1 GYIFNIN
8 AKEKVYNP
16 DMVFYFITEY
26 FSEKRP
32 PEKIIDDNIMSD
44 YKKVQNLFSLGEL
57 LGVKIDKDNKKELTE
72 KEKQEA
78 KESPKKIIGKL
89 LNEILL
95 TGRTTLPELTTMFNP
110 GKRIEIKD
118 IKSLLFYLGFM
129 TFEKEGLR
137 TYLKIPNYSMKK
149 IFSEY
154 FTEYIEERLTEY
166 IDTDEIE
173 NAIITILEDG
183 KIEPFAKEIENLL
196 SKMDNR
202 IFMGL
207 DEKYIKAIM
216 YSYLILTPYAMV
228 KMEYPVENG
237 YIDIAMFKRYEEV
250 PYEAIIE
257 VKYIKQKEYTE
268 EKLKRKIKEAKEQI
282 EKYKKSYELNTK
294 NETMKKYIIVFVGKE
309 AKYIEEVK

>member
-1 GYIFNIN
+1 
-8 AKEKVYNP
+8 
-16 DMVFYFITEY
+16 M
-26 FSEKRP
+26 P

-57 LGVKIDKDNKKELTE
+57 LGVKIDKEETKEERE
-72 KEKQEA
+72 KTT
-78 KESPKKIIGKL
+78 SKKIIGEL

-95 TGRTTLPELTTMFNP
+95 TGKTELTELTTMFNP
-110 GKRIEIKD
+110 RKRIEIKD

-129 TFEKEGLR
+129 TFEKKGII

-154 FTEYIEERLTEY
+154 FTEYIEEKLTEY
-166 IDTDEIE
+166 IDPEPIEI
-173 NAIITILEDG
+173 AVRKILSDG
-183 KIEPFAKEIENLL
+183 EIKSFAKEIENLL

-268 EKLKRKIKEAKEQI
+268 EKLKMKIKQAKEQI
-282 EKYKKSYELNTK
+282 EKYKKSYKLNTK

-309 AKYIEEVK
+309 AK